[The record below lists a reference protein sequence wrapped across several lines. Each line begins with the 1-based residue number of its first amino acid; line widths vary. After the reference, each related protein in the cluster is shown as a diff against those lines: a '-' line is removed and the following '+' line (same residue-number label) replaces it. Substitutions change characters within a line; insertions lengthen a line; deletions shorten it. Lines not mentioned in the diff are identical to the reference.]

1 MVFLKLFRRCAKKSA
16 TLVALV
22 SLFFY
27 SFVYQIPVVYA
38 AITEFDGEIT
48 TTGTFQRP
56 KWPYD
61 VQPLSNLDYIKVYQG
76 DEAVGLKSGTYY
88 YFTRNLIPS
97 ETGNYTLEVDSVK
110 TQIPDTGN
118 EDPNDTH
125 MLLYAGSFN
134 PANPLANLLYANE
147 DKYQTEAGDEYD
159 LASRLPN
166 IPLTAGQTY
175 VLVVTTNLP
184 GLAGPVFMKIDGAGP
199 VTVKPNAYSFDVPPD
214 TTAPTITGK
223 MLGVGNSY
231 VDVAFSEPVYS
242 ASNGTGALTKDSFAL
257 LFNQNGGGVTNVTI
271 SSATKTDGNPLVGG
285 ETTVRLHLTVTGTP
299 TGVETIEIKPAN
311 DTSIYDEAGN
321 AALATESTG
330 LVTLKEMVPPTIT
343 GKTLGGGNS
352 YVDVTFSEPVYSASN
367 GTGALTKD
375 SFALL
380 FNQNGGSATNVTI
393 SSATKTDNSPL
404 AGGETT
410 VRLHLT
416 VTGTPTGVETIE
428 IKPANDTSIYDE
440 AGNAALATEST
451 GLVTLKEMVP
461 PTITGKTL
469 GGGNS
474 YVDVTF
480 SEPVYSASNG
490 TGALTKDSFAL
501 LFNQNG
507 GGATNVTISSATK
520 TDGSALAG
528 GETTVRLHLT
538 VTGTPTGVETI
549 EIKPVNGTAIFD
561 AAGNAALV
569 TTTTGTITLADQ
581 STPTITGKT
590 LASDNSYVDVTFSH
604 GVYSASNG
612 TGALTKDSFALL
624 FNQNGGGATNV
635 TISSATK
642 TDGNPLVGGETTVR
656 LHLTVTGTPTG
667 VETIELKPASAT
679 SIYSVSGNAAL
690 VTTTTGTITLADQL
704 APKIADAKLGSG
716 NSYVDV
722 TFSEPVYSA
731 SNGTGA
737 LTKDSFALLFN
748 QNGGNA
754 TNVTISSATKTDGSP
769 LAGGETTV
777 RLHLTVTGTPTGV
790 ETIEI
795 KPANDT
801 SIYDEAGNA
810 ALATESTGLVTL
822 KEMVPPTIT
831 GKTLGGGNS
840 YVDVTFSEPVYSASN
855 GTGALTKDSF
865 ALLFNQNGGGATN
878 VTISSA
884 TRTDGSA
891 LAGGETT
898 VRLHLTVTGTPTGVE
913 TIEIKPAN
921 DTSIYDEAG
930 NAALATE
937 STGLVTLKEMVPP
950 TITGKT
956 LGGGNSYVD
965 VTFSEP
971 VYSASN
977 GTGALTKDSF
987 ALLFNQNGGG
997 ATNVTISSAT
1007 KTDGSPLAGGETTV
1021 RLHLTVTGTPT
1032 GVETIEIKPANG
1044 TSIYDAAGNA
1054 ALATETTGTITL
1066 ADQAAPT
1073 ITGKTLGGGNSYVDV
1088 TFSEPVYSASNGTGA
1103 LTKDSFA
1110 LLFNQNGGGATNVT
1124 INSATKTDGSALA
1137 GGETTVRLH
1146 LTVTGTPT
1154 GVETIEVKP
1163 ANGTSI
1169 YDAAGNAAQ
1178 TTTTTGTITLAD
1190 QLAPKIAD
1198 AKLGGGNGYVD
1209 VTFSEPVYSASN
1221 GTGAL
1226 TKFSFTLSFNQNG
1239 GSATNVT
1246 INNAT
1251 KTDGNPLVGGETTV
1265 RLHLTLTGMPSGV
1278 EEIEIKPANGTS
1290 IYDAAGNPASS
1301 SENTGKLTLTEM
1313 VPPTMTG
1320 AVRISDTQLAV
1331 TFSEPV
1337 TGINKMNDGGFAVTE
1352 KGAGGINYPVTAIA
1366 QGSAPNEVLLTVAD
1380 VGVSGKESLT
1390 ITYSAGGNGTIAD
1403 LVGNAMLTDATG
1415 VEIAAWDT
1423 TAPFIADAI
1432 VHSRNEYID
1441 VTFSEGVYANDNGTG
1456 AVEADDF
1463 LLTLVA
1469 SGGATAVDIRGIGKN
1484 DGKTLDAASPL
1495 TGGETVIRFFLAVTG
1510 TASGSE
1516 KIVIQPASGTSL
1528 YDKAGNAMDV
1538 SATTGEK
1545 NLADRRPPSS
1555 SSPTG
1560 GTVVSP
1566 NVGFAV
1572 IVDGEV
1578 QESTATAII
1587 TTENNRKVTTIIVDE
1602 TKLKDKLA
1610 SVRNGYELVIPV
1622 SNGSDTV
1629 ISELN
1634 AHLVKNMENKAAVLK
1649 VVTET
1654 ATYTLPAAQIHVDAV
1669 SESIGKDVPLE
1680 DIKIRIEMNVL
1691 QKEQIRPDE
1700 TGNIRVIAP
1709 LVEFNITAIYGD
1721 KSVTVERFNAYV
1733 QISIA
1738 IPEGV
1743 DPGKITTGVVVQS
1756 DGTHRH
1762 VPTSVQQSGGT
1773 YYAIINSLTNSIYT
1787 VIYNEKSFGDIKGHW
1802 AKRTIENMA
1811 SRLVVSGV
1819 SPDRFNPDAEI
1830 TRAEFAAIIVNALGL
1845 YWTDRSHA
1853 FHDVVRNAW
1862 YEEAVQIAATYGLVS
1877 GYADG
1882 TFRPDQPITR
1892 QEAMVIIARAMSLT
1906 SLQSKLTSSEASAL
1920 VSRFAD
1926 SGDFAGWAV
1935 EAAALN
1941 IKHGIISGFN
1951 GKVNPLQLITRAETA
1966 IVAEKLLKKS
1976 GLINE

>member
-56 KWPYD
+56 EWPYD

-76 DEAVGLKSGTYY
+76 NEAVGLKSGTYY

-223 MLGVGNSY
+223 TLGVGNSY

-257 LFNQNGGGVTNVTI
+257 LFNQNGGSV
-271 SSATKTDGNPLVGG
+271 
-285 ETTVRLHLTVTGTP
+285 
-299 TGVETIEIKPAN
+299 
-311 DTSIYDEAGN
+311 
-321 AALATESTG
+321 
-330 LVTLKEMVPPTIT
+330 
-343 GKTLGGGNS
+343 
-352 YVDVTFSEPVYSASN
+352 
-367 GTGALTKD
+367 
-375 SFALL
+375 
-380 FNQNGGSATNVTI
+380 TNVTI

-549 EIKPVNGTAIFD
+549 EIKPANGTSIFD
-561 AAGNAALV
+561 AVGNAALV

-581 STPTITGKT
+581 STPSITGKT
-590 LASDNSYVDVTFSH
+590 LASDNSYVDVTFSN

-624 FNQNGGGATNV
+624 FNQNGGSATNV

-1380 VGVSGKESLT
+1380 VGVSGKEGLT

>member
-865 ALLFNQNGGGATN
+865 ALLFNQNGGSATN

-884 TRTDGSA
+884 TKTDNSP

>member
-1 MVFLKLFRRCAKKSA
+1 
-16 TLVALV
+16 
-22 SLFFY
+22 
-27 SFVYQIPVVYA
+27 
-38 AITEFDGEIT
+38 
-48 TTGTFQRP
+48 
-56 KWPYD
+56 
-61 VQPLSNLDYIKVYQG
+61 
-76 DEAVGLKSGTYY
+76 
-88 YFTRNLIPS
+88 
-97 ETGNYTLEVDSVK
+97 
-110 TQIPDTGN
+110 
-118 EDPNDTH
+118 
-125 MLLYAGSFN
+125 
-134 PANPLANLLYANE
+134 
-147 DKYQTEAGDEYD
+147 
-159 LASRLPN
+159 
-166 IPLTAGQTY
+166 
-175 VLVVTTNLP
+175 
-184 GLAGPVFMKIDGAGP
+184 
-199 VTVKPNAYSFDVPPD
+199 
-214 TTAPTITGK
+214 
-223 MLGVGNSY
+223 
-231 VDVAFSEPVYS
+231 
-242 ASNGTGALTKDSFAL
+242 
-257 LFNQNGGGVTNVTI
+257 
-271 SSATKTDGNPLVGG
+271 
-285 ETTVRLHLTVTGTP
+285 
-299 TGVETIEIKPAN
+299 
-311 DTSIYDEAGN
+311 
-321 AALATESTG
+321 
-330 LVTLKEMVPPTIT
+330 
-343 GKTLGGGNS
+343 
-352 YVDVTFSEPVYSASN
+352 
-367 GTGALTKD
+367 
-375 SFALL
+375 
-380 FNQNGGSATNVTI
+380 
-393 SSATKTDNSPL
+393 
-404 AGGETT
+404 
-410 VRLHLT
+410 
-416 VTGTPTGVETIE
+416 
-428 IKPANDTSIYDE
+428 
-440 AGNAALATEST
+440 
-451 GLVTLKEMVP
+451 
-461 PTITGKTL
+461 
-469 GGGNS
+469 
-474 YVDVTF
+474 
-480 SEPVYSASNG
+480 
-490 TGALTKDSFAL
+490 
-501 LFNQNG
+501 
-507 GGATNVTISSATK
+507 
-520 TDGSALAG
+520 
-528 GETTVRLHLT
+528 
-538 VTGTPTGVETI
+538 
-549 EIKPVNGTAIFD
+549 
-561 AAGNAALV
+561 
-569 TTTTGTITLADQ
+569 
-581 STPTITGKT
+581 
-590 LASDNSYVDVTFSH
+590 
-604 GVYSASNG
+604 
-612 TGALTKDSFALL
+612 
-624 FNQNGGGATNV
+624 
-635 TISSATK
+635 
-642 TDGNPLVGGETTVR
+642 
-656 LHLTVTGTPTG
+656 
-667 VETIELKPASAT
+667 
-679 SIYSVSGNAAL
+679 
-690 VTTTTGTITLADQL
+690 
-704 APKIADAKLGSG
+704 
-716 NSYVDV
+716 
-722 TFSEPVYSA
+722 
-731 SNGTGA
+731 
-737 LTKDSFALLFN
+737 
-748 QNGGNA
+748 
-754 TNVTISSATKTDGSP
+754 
-769 LAGGETTV
+769 
-777 RLHLTVTGTPTGV
+777 
-790 ETIEI
+790 
-795 KPANDT
+795 
-801 SIYDEAGNA
+801 
-810 ALATESTGLVTL
+810 
-822 KEMVPPTIT
+822 
-831 GKTLGGGNS
+831 
-840 YVDVTFSEPVYSASN
+840 
-855 GTGALTKDSF
+855 
-865 ALLFNQNGGGATN
+865 
-878 VTISSA
+878 
-884 TRTDGSA
+884 
-891 LAGGETT
+891 
-898 VRLHLTVTGTPTGVE
+898 
-913 TIEIKPAN
+913 
-921 DTSIYDEAG
+921 
-930 NAALATE
+930 
-937 STGLVTLKEMVPP
+937 
-950 TITGKT
+950 
-956 LGGGNSYVD
+956 
-965 VTFSEP
+965 
-971 VYSASN
+971 
-977 GTGALTKDSF
+977 
-987 ALLFNQNGGG
+987 
-997 ATNVTISSAT
+997 
-1007 KTDGSPLAGGETTV
+1007 
-1021 RLHLTVTGTPT
+1021 
-1032 GVETIEIKPANG
+1032 
-1044 TSIYDAAGNA
+1044 
-1054 ALATETTGTITL
+1054 
-1066 ADQAAPT
+1066 
-1073 ITGKTLGGGNSYVDV
+1073 
-1088 TFSEPVYSASNGTGA
+1088 
-1103 LTKDSFA
+1103 
-1110 LLFNQNGGGATNVT
+1110 
-1124 INSATKTDGSALA
+1124 
-1137 GGETTVRLH
+1137 
-1146 LTVTGTPT
+1146 
-1154 GVETIEVKP
+1154 
-1163 ANGTSI
+1163 
-1169 YDAAGNAAQ
+1169 
-1178 TTTTTGTITLAD
+1178 
-1190 QLAPKIAD
+1190 
-1198 AKLGGGNGYVD
+1198 VD